1 MYNKIEMSS
10 VKQQMSLNI
19 NLILNNCVYKSVYI
33 KSDSKTLIQWGK

>member
-19 NLILNNCVYKSVYI
+19 NLILNNSEDFKEVFI
-33 KSDSKTLIQWGK
+33 